1 MSADPDFLPYLSAHE
16 VLLQEVTGLGY
27 SLTGVLGVPR
37 IKGLEDRQ
45 AIYEAYNAVIEATL
59 VDGASAAI
67 AAIDRDLKTNDVILD
82 DNARVV
88 VTFYLKGEVVE
99 PQEMP
104 LAAFGRWFAA
114 MTDAGIIDVRPVVP
128 PSSLAAYG
136 KGVTADYEAA
146 VWDARGAALLLL
158 PPRRAVL
165 GAFTTRSPEG
175 SRLRDAITAVSRLE
189 DTHPDFERPPTDG
202 ATIAAGACYQVLHA
216 EAIEPATV
224 GDPVGWWW
232 VAEAEPFVPIA
243 QGLLPPPE
251 GPSRSERM
259 KSAITAGVSQEAYF
273 LTRPEYAGSRERQSP
288 LYADALPAGR
298 AWSPAALRER
308 KRRRV
313 NLERKTYTLDEYLAL
328 SLDDLLILN
337 LTEYGRVGWQHEIS
351 TGTTTKRFVT
361 RYRGGSQQIRFA
373 DPTGDIAVGLLSAT
387 LSLPTAALRWTTA
400 GMSFDRPFARGDE
413 VRGVPTIMAWTR
425 QLPAEWATTAGEV
438 LMDRLLNVGLTERQA
453 VVLLNDQA
461 GWTAAEIA
469 EVLKIARSTVA
480 AHLGAARKILR
491 GNLKTGLVKPL
502 ASHPLKRG
510 RGNTALKGAL

>member
-158 PPRRAVL
+158 PHGGPSSVLSRHARPRDR
-165 GAFTTRSPEG
+165 GYETPSPQCRG
-175 SRLRDAITAVSRLE
+175 SRTRIPISRDPRQMGQPSR
-189 DTHPDFERPPTDG
+189 RRG
-202 ATIAAGACYQVLHA
+202 YQVLHA

-273 LTRPEYAGSRERQSP
+273 LTRPNTPAHGNDSP
-288 LYADALPAGR
+288 RSTRTALPAGR

-373 DPTGDIAVGLLSAT
+373 DPTGDIAVGLYPRRCRSQRPR
-387 LSLPTAALRWTTA
+387 SDGLRLGCRST
-400 GMSFDRPFARGDE
+400 
-413 VRGVPTIMAWTR
+413 
-425 QLPAEWATTAGEV
+425 
-438 LMDRLLNVGLTERQA
+438 
-453 VVLLNDQA
+453 
-461 GWTAAEIA
+461 
-469 EVLKIARSTVA
+469 ARSPGVMRFEEFRPSW
-480 AHLGAARKILR
+480 LGHGNFQPNGPRQPVRSSWTGFSMWGSPSARR
-491 GNLKTGLVKPL
+491 SSFSTTRL
-502 ASHPLKRG
+502 AGPRPRSPRCSRSHGPPSRL
-510 RGNTALKGAL
+510 T